1 MTLKRLLTAAFTL
14 LLTLVFNLSSYAQDK
29 TVTGKVT
36 DSKDG
41 SPVAGATVQAKGSSR
56 GTSTKADG
64 SFSISVGS
72 NVSSLVISS
81 VGFESQEVKI
91 SGGAVS
97 VSLVSTSSSLNDV
110 VVIGYGTSKKSD
122 LTGSVGSVKAKD
134 FNKGIVTSP
143 DQLIQGKVAGVQIL
157 ANSGQPGGAATIKI
171 RGTSSV
177 RAGTQP
183 LVVVDGVP
191 LTGGSGR
198 PGLGAPGLGG
208 TPGSNPLNFINPADI
223 ASMDVLKDASATAI
237 YGSRGSNG
245 VIIITTKR
253 GTTGAPTVDFGY
265 SIGTSQL
272 AKKLDVLTASEYK
285 SALTKYGLTS
295 GDYGSSVDAMDAIT
309 RTGTTQNI
317 NIAVS
322 GGSDAARYRFS
333 ASALDEKGIIK
344 ESGLKKYTVGFN
356 GGYKF
361 LESKN
366 LGVDVNFNYTNTK
379 EDIVPITNNAG
390 FQGSLI
396 GMALMWNPTHPFKK
410 VDGSYWV
417 EPQFGASSINPLFM
431 LEMYDDVANVNT
443 ILASIS
449 PYYKISKSLEYR
461 MLYSLNSSVG
471 TRKAMIGRELLNLND
486 VKNRGWASISNQAD
500 AVQQFT
506 HTLNYNKNL
515 TSDLNLNGVAGY
527 EYTKFDFSNNGL
539 TAQDF
544 SDVGIKYYNM
554 MGYASQ
560 SSRNLWGYQAPT
572 NELQSYFVRAAVNY
586 QGKYLLTGTFRADG
600 STKFGSNNKYGY
612 FPSFAA
618 AWNISKENFMSNVSA
633 VSNVKLRLGWGK
645 TGNQE
650 FPAGASLYR
659 QAVTGI
665 GSISPVN
672 VGNPDLKWES
682 TTTANA
688 GLEFNV
694 LNDRI
699 GVTVDY
705 FHKDTKDVLFELN
718 FPVPGGSG
726 SVWKNLDGI
735 IENEGVELAV
745 NAAVVKQSDL
755 QWNVGVNATLQK
767 NMYTKQQG
775 VFNTGELSGQGMTGA
790 YAQRIVAGYPL
801 NVYYLRDFQ
810 GIDANGQSKYK
821 EDGYTLFY
829 GESPNPSTLLG
840 INTDLTYKK
849 WTASA
854 NLNGAFGHYLYNNTA
869 NSVVP
874 ITNLGTRNVAKS
886 FVNASVKEDLSNPIA
901 PSTRF
906 IEKGDYLKLSN
917 LSISYN
923 LGTIAKVIKNARVS
937 LNGQNLLVITKYT
950 GFDPEV
956 NTDKAIG
963 GIPSQGIEYMPY
975 PSSRRFQV
983 AFNFSL

>member
-1 MTLKRLLTAAFTL
+1 L
-14 LLTLVFNLSSYAQDK
+14 
-29 TVTGKVT
+29 
-36 DSKDG
+36 
-41 SPVAGATVQAKGSSR
+41 
-56 GTSTKADG
+56 
-64 SFSISVGS
+64 
-72 NVSSLVISS
+72 
-81 VGFESQEVKI
+81 
-91 SGGAVS
+91 
-97 VSLVSTSSSLNDV
+97 
-110 VVIGYGTSKKSD
+110 
-122 LTGSVGSVKAKD
+122 
-134 FNKGIVTSP
+134 
-143 DQLIQGKVAGVQIL
+143 
-157 ANSGQPGGAATIKI
+157 
-171 RGTSSV
+171 
-177 RAGTQP
+177 
-183 LVVVDGVP
+183 
-191 LTGGSGR
+191 
-198 PGLGAPGLGG
+198 
-208 TPGSNPLNFINPADI
+208 
-223 ASMDVLKDASATAI
+223 
-237 YGSRGSNG
+237 
-245 VIIITTKR
+245 
-253 GTTGAPTVDFGY
+253 
-265 SIGTSQL
+265 
-272 AKKLDVLTASEYK
+272 
-285 SALTKYGLTS
+285 
-295 GDYGSSVDAMDAIT
+295 
-309 RTGTTQNI
+309 
-317 NIAVS
+317 
-322 GGSDAARYRFS
+322 
-333 ASALDEKGIIK
+333 
-344 ESGLKKYTVGFN
+344 
-356 GGYKF
+356 
-361 LESKN
+361 
-366 LGVDVNFNYTNTK
+366 
-379 EDIVPITNNAG
+379 
-390 FQGSLI
+390 
-396 GMALMWNPTHPFKK
+396 
-410 VDGSYWV
+410 
-417 EPQFGASSINPLFM
+417 
-431 LEMYDDVANVNT
+431 
-443 ILASIS
+443 
-449 PYYKISKSLEYR
+449 
-461 MLYSLNSSVG
+461 
-471 TRKAMIGRELLNLND
+471 
-486 VKNRGWASISNQAD
+486 
-500 AVQQFT
+500 
-506 HTLNYNKNL
+506 
-515 TSDLNLNGVAGY
+515 
-527 EYTKFDFSNNGL
+527 
-539 TAQDF
+539 
-544 SDVGIKYYNM
+544 
-554 MGYASQ
+554 GYASQ
-560 SSRNLWGYQAPT
+560 SSRNLYGYQAPT

-618 AWNISKENFMSNVSA
+618 AWNISKENFMSNISA
-633 VSNVKLRLGWGK
+633 VSNVKLRLGWGQ

-665 GSISPVN
+665 GAISPVN

-682 TTTANA
+682 TTTSNA

-699 GVTVDY
+699 GITVDY
-705 FHKDTKDVLFELN
+705 FNKQTKDVLFELN

-726 SVWKNLDGI
+726 SVWKNLDGV
-735 IENEGVELAV
+735 IENKGVELAV

-849 WTASA
+849 WSASA

-886 FVNASVKEDLSNPIA
+886 FVNAAVKEDLSNPIA